1 MRTIAGTVLTVT
13 LAMSN
18 FASGG
23 TVAAEPQSGPVLNLP
38 LEGEKTGPD
47 WRTKPSGDDL
57 AREYPPLAQMLAL
70 GGQATI
76 TCQAEIDGR
85 VDECRIVSETPAG
98 VGFGAATLRAAAY
111 FTMNPATLDGKPIRS
126 SVTIPL
132 NWQLGPGTGQVS
144 PTAEPPLPTVPPALL
159 ELARQIVALEDTAAR
174 IHANWQPALDRQAAE
189 IVANGEAQSGQ
200 VALDALRQGLE
211 ETISA
216 EVDRRA
222 HYLAARMKESDLRST
237 VAFLETRSGAAWV
250 TADQSVDQTE
260 PKDFGMRLS
269 RAARAH
275 LCAQTNCGQSG
286 PSPVASVAR

>member
-1 MRTIAGTVLTVT
+1 MRTMVGTVLALT
-13 LAMSN
+13 LAATN
-18 FASGG
+18 FASG
-23 TVAAEPQSGPVLNLP
+23 TTAAAEPQSGPVLNLP
-38 LEGEKTGPD
+38 LEGETTGPD

-57 AREYPPLAQMLAL
+57 VREYPPLAQMLML
-70 GGQATI
+70 GGHATI

-132 NWQLGPGTGQVS
+132 NWQLAPGTGQAP
-144 PTAEPPLPTVPPALL
+144 PTGDPPLPTVSPASL
-159 ELARQIVALEDTAAR
+159 ELARKIVALEDTAGR
-174 IHANWQPALDRQAAE
+174 IQANWQPALDRQAAE

-200 VALDALRQGLE
+200 VALDALRQGLV
-211 ETISA
+211 ETVSA
-216 EVDRRA
+216 EVERRA
-222 HYLAARMKESDLRST
+222 HYLAAQMKESELRST
-237 VAFLETRSGAAWV
+237 VAFLETQSGKAWV
-250 TADQSVDQTE
+250 TADESVDRTVS
-260 PKDFGMRLS
+260 KDFMMRLS

-286 PSPVASVAR
+286 SSPVASAAR